1 MSHQIKNMDP
11 QGLFLPGMPDSTVR
25 GQSARSGRGA
35 WLARLTLVLVATAW
49 INPPGSTAGGGL
61 LWPLAGT
68 PAVSSNFCEYREGHF
83 HAGLD
88 IRTFGAEG
96 VACIAVGDG
105 YVSRLRASPEG
116 YGRVLYIRLDS
127 GETVVYAHLAEFTPE
142 LETALYNAQRRAFSF
157 VVDVR
162 FPRARYPVRR
172 GDVIG
177 YSGSTGGVP
186 PHLHFE
192 IRDEGEHPV
201 NPFSHGFALEDRLPP
216 EFTRLQ
222 FVPLSARARIDGRCW
237 PVEFST
243 TLANDGT
250 YTVSDTLRFDGDVGV
265 AVEVFDRLGAK
276 SGLLAPYRLRLV
288 VDDSVVSDIVLERI
302 SFTHAGQV
310 DFLYDI
316 SRVRIEK
323 AFFFQLFEMT
333 GEKMYN
339 RHFLDGGVLGH
350 AASGGGSDK
359 DGERTEALRVARIT
373 ATDFA
378 GNESKLVFR
387 YIEGSRGLSTGHSRP
402 KAVAQ
407 VQQEWADLRGFFFRD
422 GFVSVQNETA
432 KLKSTSPKGKQQE
445 PEVPGTGEA
454 GLAGLRGV
462 LTADDLLDGPVVVT
476 LDQTGDEGAVHL
488 VGITKDVLTSVN
500 FPDLNLQLIVGDRSL
515 YTDLVLYATSWSD
528 EAESVNPG
536 ELRPRAD
543 PVRLGPY
550 SATLRNNVDL
560 RFLADRLD
568 STAAIYRLN
577 ERKGEWVF
585 YESTVHRRLITTTAK
600 RPGVYAVFADKF
612 GPRIRRPFVRER
624 KSYATGESRPEIVI
638 PLEDSGSGVDDR
650 RTSVYVAGIEQFAYW
665 DSRSKKLLVVVRDQ
679 NIMGPQA
686 ISIVAY
692 DKIGNRSQLDSTV
705 DLPHSQQPQGNN

>member
-1 MSHQIKNMDP
+1 MGHQIKNKNLH
-11 QGLFLPGMPDSTVR
+11 GLFLPGMPDPTIR
-25 GQSARSGRGA
+25 GLSARSGGIA
-35 WLARLTLVLVATAW
+35 WLARLTVVLLATAW
-49 INPPGSTAGGGL
+49 INPPGAKAGPEAEGGL

-127 GETVVYAHLAEFTPE
+127 GETVVYAHLAEFSPE
-142 LETALYNAQRRAFSF
+142 LETALYDAQRRAFSF

-162 FPRARYPVRR
+162 FPRGRYPIRR

-192 IRDEGEHPV
+192 IRDEGEHPL
-201 NPFSHGFALEDRLPP
+201 NPFSHGFALEDPLPP

-222 FVPLSARARIDGRCW
+222 FVPLSGRARIDGSCW
-237 PVEFST
+237 PVEIAT
-243 TLANDGT
+243 TRTNDGT

-265 AVEVFDRLGAK
+265 AVEVFDRLGAN

-288 VDDSVVSDIVLERI
+288 VDDSVVSDILLERI

-316 SRVRIEK
+316 SRVRLEK
-323 AFFFQLFEMT
+323 AFFFQLFEKT
-333 GEKMYN
+333 GEKMYD
-339 RHFLDGGVLGH
+339 RHFLDGGALGRP
-350 AASGGGSDK
+350 ASGGGSDK
-359 DGERTEALRVARIT
+359 DGESTEALRVARIT

-378 GNESKLVFR
+378 GNEAELVFR
-387 YIEGSRGLSTGHSRP
+387 YIEGSRGPSTGHARP
-402 KAVAQ
+402 KAVAS
-407 VQQEWADLRGFFFRD
+407 VQQEWAYLRGFFFRD

-432 KLKSTSPKGKQQE
+432 KLISTG
-445 PEVPGTGEA
+445 EVPIIE
-454 GLAGLRGV
+454 LRGV
-462 LTADDLLDGPVVVT
+462 LTADDLLDGPVAVT

-515 YTDLVLYATSWSD
+515 YSDLVLYATSWSD

-536 ELRPRAD
+536 ELVPRAD

-550 SATLRNNVDL
+550 SATLRNDVDL
-560 RFLADRLD
+560 RFLAERLD

-585 YESTVHRRLITTTAK
+585 YESTVYRGLITTTAN

-638 PLEDSGSGVDDR
+638 PLEDSGSGVDHR
-650 RTSVYVAGIEQFAYW
+650 KTSVYVAGIEQFAYW

-692 DKIGNRSQLDSTV
+692 DKIGNRSQLDSTI

>member
-1 MSHQIKNMDP
+1 
-11 QGLFLPGMPDSTVR
+11 MPDPTIR
-25 GQSARSGRGA
+25 EQSSRSGRVV
-35 WLARLTLVLVATAW
+35 WLAVLTVVVVATAW
-49 INPPGSTAGGGL
+49 IIPARVKAGPTADGGQ

-88 IRTFGAEG
+88 IRMFGAEG

-116 YGRVLYIRLDS
+116 YGKVLYIRLDS
-127 GETVVYAHLAEFTPE
+127 GETVVYAHLAEFSPE

-157 VVDVR
+157 VVDLR
-162 FPRARYPVRR
+162 FPRGRYPVRR

-177 YSGSTGGVP
+177 YGGSTGGVP

-192 IRDEGEHPV
+192 IRDEGGNPL
-201 NPFSHGFALEDRLPP
+201 NPFSHGFALEDPLPP

-222 FVPLSARARIDGRCW
+222 FVPLSARARIDGSCW

-243 TLANDGT
+243 TRSNAGT
-250 YTVSDTLRFDGDVGV
+250 YTVSDTLRIDGDVGV

-276 SGLLAPYRLRLV
+276 SGKLAPYRVTLV
-288 VDDSVVSDIVLERI
+288 VDDSVVSDIILERI
-302 SFTHAGQV
+302 SFAHAGQV

-316 SRVRIEK
+316 SRVRLEK

-339 RHFLDGGVLGH
+339 RHFLNGGVLGRP
-350 AASGGGSDK
+350 ASGGGSDNG
-359 DGERTEALRVARIT
+359 GESTEALREARIT

-378 GNESKLVFR
+378 GNEAELVFR
-387 YIEGSRGLSTGHSRP
+387 YIEGSRGLSTGHARP
-402 KAVAQ
+402 EAVAQ
-407 VQQEWADLRGFFFRD
+407 AEQEWADLRGFFFRD
-422 GFVSVQNETA
+422 GFVSVQNEAA
-432 KLKSTSPKGKQQE
+432 KLKSTSPKGQE
-445 PEVPGTGEA
+445 PVVPGFE
-454 GLAGLRGV
+454 LRGV
-462 LTADDLLDGPVVVT
+462 LTADDLLDGPVAVT
-476 LDQTGDEGAVHL
+476 FDRTGDEGAVHL
-488 VGITKDVLTSVN
+488 VGIKKDVLTSVN
-500 FPDLNLQLIVGDRSL
+500 FPHLNLQLIVGERSL
-515 YTDLVLYATSWSD
+515 YTDLILYATSWSD
-528 EAESVNPG
+528 EAESVNPR
-536 ELRPRAD
+536 ELLPRAD

-550 SATLRNNVDL
+550 SVTLRNDVEI

-585 YESTVHRRLITTTAK
+585 YESTVHRGLITTTAK

-624 KSYATGESRPEIVI
+624 MSYATGESRPEIAI
-638 PLEDSGSGVDDR
+638 PLEDSGSGVDYR

-692 DKIGNRSQLDSTV
+692 DKIGNRSHLDTTV
-705 DLPHSQQPQGNN
+705 DLPHSQQPQGDN